1 MSELLRSPLM
11 LGPIRLKNRIVM
23 PAMGTGLA
31 LKSGEVSP
39 AMIKY
44 YEERARGGAGMIIVE
59 IACVDSPQGRAS
71 LTQLNIDDPSYIA
84 GLNELAEIIRSYD
97 CRAFIQLHHA
107 GRQTSPAVTGGL
119 QPVAPSPIA
128 CRLMRVEPHELTIQ
142 EIEAL
147 KLKFV
152 SAAYYAWK
160 AGFDGVELHA
170 AHGYLLSQ
178 FISPYS
184 NRRND
189 EYGGSIENRARLLTE
204 IIKEIK
210 QRIPKLAVGVRLN
223 LTDFVSGGMELE
235 EGLEIAKRVEAAGA
249 DLLNVSG
256 GIYESGQTTIEPASF
271 AQGWRIY
278 LAEAVKEVLTIPVL
292 AGGVIRDP
300 AYAEDLLQAG
310 KTDLVWV
317 GRGMIADPNW
327 TNKALQGKAE
337 DIRPCISCNQCI
349 GRSFSTLHIK
359 CTVNPWATQEW
370 RQVALPDLG
379 GKRAAVVGGGPAGMQ
394 AAITLA
400 AAGCQVDLY
409 EKEQHL
415 GGLLGIA
422 SMPAHKERLAI
433 FMDYLIR
440 QVEKQET
447 VSLHLNTRF
456 DADLAAKEGFDA
468 IILAHGARALKPEL
482 PGSTEQLVMLED
494 LMTGRVAAADEIAI
508 IGGGS
513 SGCELAE
520 WLLDQGKKV
529 FIIEQRSKL
538 APGLE
543 NMTRLDLLIR
553 LKKKGLIRYTAS
565 TVMHI
570 DEDGVQIINKDGK
583 EEKILVDQVVL
594 AAGYKADQTLYR
606 ELQKQTPSLLLIGD
620 AAGARGIHEA
630 VHEGAMAAY
639 RLGALLS

>member
-1 MSELLRSPLM
+1 MPELLRSPLM
-11 LGPIRLKNRIVM
+11 LGSIRVKNRIVM

-31 LKSGEVSP
+31 SKSGEVSP

-44 YEERARGGAGMIIVE
+44 YEERARGGAGMIVVE

-71 LTQLNIDDPSYIA
+71 LTQLNIDDPSYIS
-84 GLNELAEIIRSYD
+84 GLNELAEVIRSYD

-107 GRQTSPAVTGGL
+107 GRQTSPGVTDGL

-128 CRLMRVEPHELTIQ
+128 CRLMRAEPHELTTEEIQ
-142 EIEAL
+142 TL

-152 SAAYYAWK
+152 TSAYYAWK

-184 NRRND
+184 NHRND
-189 EYGGSIENRARLLTE
+189 EYGGSVENRARLLTE
-204 IIKEIK
+204 IVEEIK
-210 QRIPKLAVGVRLN
+210 KRIPKLAVGVRLN

-278 LAEAVKEVLTIPVL
+278 LAEAVKKVLTIPVL

-300 AYAEDLLQAG
+300 AYAEDLLQTG

-327 TNKALQGKAE
+327 ANKAIQGKTA

-359 CTVNPWATQEW
+359 CSVNPWATQEW
-370 RQVALPDLG
+370 RQEALPELEG
-379 GKRAAVVGGGPAGMQ
+379 QRVAVVGGGPAGMQ

-400 AAGCQVDLY
+400 TAGCQVDLY
-409 EKEQHL
+409 EKAQHL
-415 GGLLGIA
+415 GGLLEIA
-422 SMPAHKERLAI
+422 SLPAHKERLAA

-440 QVEKQET
+440 QVDKQSIT
-447 VSLHLNTRF
+447 VHLNTRF
-456 DADLAAKEGFDA
+456 DVDLAVQEGFDA

-482 PGSTEQLVMLED
+482 PGMTEEVLILED
-494 LMTGRVAAADEIAI
+494 LMTGQVAAADEIAI

-529 FIIEQRSKL
+529 FIIEKRRQL
-538 APGLE
+538 AAGLE
-543 NMTRLDLLIR
+543 NMTRLDLLMR
-553 LKKKGLIRYTAS
+553 LKKKGLVRYTSS
-565 TVMHI
+565 TVTQI
-570 DEDGVQIINKDGK
+570 DEYGVQIINKDGQ
-583 EEKILVDQVVL
+583 EEKILANQVVV
-594 AAGYKADQTLYR
+594 ATGYQPDQALYR
-606 ELQKQTPSLLLIGD
+606 ELQKQTPSVLLIGD
-620 AAGARGIHEA
+620 AAEARGIHEA
-630 VHEGAMAAY
+630 VHEGTMAAY
-639 RLGALLS
+639 RVGALIS